1 VTGDPYSWPGSDC
14 LRNKFG
20 ITDAG
25 KLQVLEARIVSAR
38 DVELSVNSL
47 PGEYNLEHLMQFHRA
62 FFGDIY
68 EWAGELRTVNIHK
81 AGSMFAAHQFLG
93 DEMTSLLRRLAQDN
107 WLRGLRRR
115 VFIEKL
121 AYYYGEIN
129 ARHPFREGNG
139 RTQRTFLRQMSAS
152 AGWRLDWSE
161 LRQDD
166 NNRACAINL
175 STARTDVLVDV
186 LEPVVSHV

>member
-1 VTGDPYSWPGSDC
+1 MIGDPYSWPGSNC

-20 ITDAG
+20 ITDG
-25 KLQVLEARIVSAR
+25 RRLQVLEARIVSVR

-47 PGEYNLEHLMQFHRA
+47 PGEYNLEHLMQFHKA
-62 FFGDIY
+62 LFGDIY
-68 EWAGELRTVNIHK
+68 EWAGEIRTVNIHK
-81 AGSMFAAHQFLG
+81 TAATFAAYQFLD
-93 DEMTSLLRRLAQDN
+93 DEMTSLLRKLAEDN

-115 VFIEKL
+115 AFLEKL

-139 RTQRTFLRQMSAS
+139 RTQRTFLRQLTAS

-161 LRQDD
+161 LRRDD
-166 NNRACAINL
+166 NDRACSINL
-175 STARTDVLVDV
+175 SSGRTDLLVDV
-186 LEPVVSHV
+186 LEPIVSHV

>member
-1 VTGDPYSWPGSDC
+1 VTDDPYSWPGSDC

-25 KLQVLEARIVSAR
+25 KLHVLEARIVSAR
-38 DVELSVNSL
+38 DVELGVNSL

-62 FFGDIY
+62 LFGDVY

-81 AGSMFAAHQFLG
+81 AGSMFAAHQFLS
-93 DEMTSLLRRLAQDN
+93 DEMTILLRRLAQDN

-115 VFIEKL
+115 AFIEKL
-121 AYYYGEIN
+121 AYYYGETN

-166 NNRACAINL
+166 NNRACTINL

-186 LEPVVSHV
+186 LEPVVSHA

>member
-115 VFIEKL
+115 AFIEKL

>member
-1 VTGDPYSWPGSDC
+1 MTGDPYSWPGSDC

-25 KLQVLEARIVSAR
+25 SLHVLEARIVSIR

-47 PGEYNLEHLMQFHRA
+47 PGEYNLEHLMQFHKA
-62 FFGDIY
+62 LFGDIY

-81 AGSMFAAHQFLG
+81 AVLMFAAHQFLD
-93 DEMTSLLRRLAQDN
+93 DETTSLLKRLAQEN

-115 VFIEKL
+115 VFIERL

-139 RTQRTFLRQMSAS
+139 RTQRIFLRQMAAS
-152 AGWRLDWSE
+152 GGWRLDWSG
-161 LRQDD
+161 LGRDD

-175 STARTDVLVDV
+175 STGRIDLLVDV
-186 LEPVVSHV
+186 LEPIVSHT